1 MNEKNKKNP
10 VQNRLYIIFYGGFYI
25 IFVNFLTPP
34 DISTKSSI
42 IKSLFLAT
50 LMGIY
55 FPGLICCQFY
65 IINKLEKE
73 LGKPKDKL
81 YSQSHK
87 DDC

>member
-1 MNEKNKKNP
+1 M
-10 VQNRLYIIFYGGFYI
+10 GGFYI

-34 DISTKSSI
+34 DISTKGNI

-55 FPGLICCQFY
+55 FPGLICLQFY
-65 IINKLEKE
+65 IINKLETE
-73 LGKPKDKL
+73 LDKLEDIL